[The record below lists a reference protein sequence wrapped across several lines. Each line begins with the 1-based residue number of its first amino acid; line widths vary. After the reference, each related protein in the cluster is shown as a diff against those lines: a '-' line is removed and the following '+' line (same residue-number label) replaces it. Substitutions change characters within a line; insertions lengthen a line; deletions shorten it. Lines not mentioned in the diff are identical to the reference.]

1 MLRRHIGRML
11 LASTAVSVLGTKAAQ
26 SQSCT
31 APCYPQT
38 AAEAAASVT
47 PTNLSYMPGN
57 VRRYGAVATGSS
69 SSDDQPA
76 IQSAHDQARQ
86 VGGVRPYLP
95 SGRYRIT
102 STINPC
108 QLGMYG
114 ESSKTSVLECVGCH
128 AFTIP
133 SNAGWDRAAPVFEKF
148 GISSQ
153 SSSCDSKFAF
163 YFGGV
168 GSGASAIYNSG
179 FTVRDVEIGLSG
191 RMGGGFYLKDLFR
204 ANVENVGMTH
214 VSRMIQI
221 VGTVVQCVF
230 RNVRS
235 NNDNAGTALSRYGIS
250 TEVATY
256 SNGIGVCENIV
267 FVDCAYIRGSRG
279 INHQAGSHI
288 EFINFDCETDGY
300 GAVINAECY
309 MHGGIIAPSPGT
321 GDWIG
326 ISRGVSIPVSYDG
339 TIFDCVD
346 VNTLNTPS
354 SPAQSYGF
362 DLGDGSAPVYGLII
376 RGCRIRGTASSLADG
391 IRGRIL
397 RDATIED
404 NFFETSCFVGT
415 PINIHGRRLF
425 INRNRVP
432 AGAIIIQDGGDAS
445 ACGEITYN
453 ECSSL
458 STTLISPSRWT
469 IRNF

>member
-1 MLRRHIGRML
+1 MLRRQVGRIL
-11 LASTAVSVLGTKAAQ
+11 LASAAATALSTKTAQ

-38 AAEAAASVT
+38 VAEIAAGIT
-47 PTNLSYMPGN
+47 PANLSHAPGN
-57 VRRYGAVATGSS
+57 VRRYGAVGDGST
-69 SSDDQPA
+69 DDTLA
-76 IQSAHDQARQ
+76 IQKSHDQGRQ
-86 VGGVRPYLP
+86 SSGVRPYLP
-95 SGRYRIT
+95 SGAWKIT
-102 STINPC
+102 SSINPC

-114 ESSKTSVLECVGCH
+114 EGSKTSLLKCVGCH
-128 AFTIP
+128 AFNVP
-133 SNAGWDRAAPVFEKF
+133 SNAGWDRPAAVFEKL
-148 GISSQ
+148 GIDSLAT
-153 SSSCDSKFAF
+153 SCDSKFAF

-168 GSGASAIYNSG
+168 GSGSSAVYNSG
-179 FTVRDVEIGLSG
+179 FTVRDIEIGRNG
-191 RMGGGFYLKDLFR
+191 RMGGGFYIKDLFR
-204 ANVENVGMTH
+204 ANVENVGMTN

-221 VGTVVQCVF
+221 VGSVVQCVF

-235 NNDNAGTALSRYGIS
+235 NNDSAGTALSRYGIS
-250 TEVATY
+250 TESATY
-256 SNGIGVCENIV
+256 SNGVGVCENIA

-288 EFINFDCETDGY
+288 EFINFDSETDGY

-309 MHGGIIAPSPGT
+309 MHGGIIAPSPAT

-326 ISRGVSIPVSYDG
+326 IFRGVNIPVAYDG
-339 TIFDCVD
+339 TIFDSVD
-346 VNTLNTPS
+346 INTLNTPN

-362 DLGDGSAPVYGLII
+362 ELGDGTAPVFGLII
-376 RGCRIRGTASSLADG
+376 RGCRIRGTTASLADG

-404 NFFETSCFVGT
+404 NFFETGCFVGT

-425 INRNRVP
+425 VNRNRVP